1 LNSERKSKNK
11 KAHRG
16 LFYNFC
22 YDFVKVTG
30 AIPALLWLRPKVYRP
45 YKTKIPKGGVMVT
58 ANHSTMI
65 DPIIMHLAIPSCRMH
80 SLATKDLFN
89 TKLKRTFFEL
99 MHCVIVDKDNFT
111 MSDFREVVSLLSEGK
126 MVVIFPEGSVD
137 IYSEDNIR
145 AFKSGAV
152 LMAHKAGAP
161 ILPVYIVR
169 RTRWYERQRVVIG
182 EPFDVRA
189 EIGERPSLEDMERAT
204 AMLHERELA
213 LREYFESLP
222 IFEKLQKRNEKQRR
236 KR

>member
-1 LNSERKSKNK
+1 MNSERKSKNK
-11 KAHRG
+11 PTRRG

-30 AIPALLWLRPKVYRP
+30 AIPALVWLRPKVYRP
-45 YKTKIPKGGVMVT
+45 GKSKIPRGGVMVT
-58 ANHSTMI
+58 ANHGTMI
-65 DPIIMHLAIPSCRMH
+65 DPIIMHLAIPSRRLHC
-80 SLATKDLFN
+80 LATKDLFN

-99 MHCVIVDKDNFT
+99 MHCVIVDKENFT
-111 MSDFREVVSLLSEGK
+111 MSAFREVTSRLSEGK

-137 IYSEDNIR
+137 VHSGDNIR

-169 RTRWYERQRVVIG
+169 RTRWYERQRIVIG

-204 AMLHERELA
+204 TMLHERELA

-222 IFEKLQKRNEKQRR
+222 IYRKLLKTKET
-236 KR
+236 

>member
-1 LNSERKSKNK
+1 MNSEKQSKK
-11 KAHRG
+11 KAKRKG

-30 AIPALLWLRPKVYRP
+30 AIPALVWLRPKVYHP
-45 YKTKIPKGGVMVT
+45 YQAKIPRGGAMVT

-65 DPIIMHLAIPSCRMH
+65 DPIIMHLALPTRRLH

-89 TKLKRTFFEL
+89 TKLKRTFFGL
-99 MHCVIVDKDNFT
+99 MHCIIVDKENFT
-111 MSDFREVVSLLSEGK
+111 MSAFREVTSRLSEGQ

-137 IYSEDNIR
+137 IHSEDNIR

-152 LMAHKAGAP
+152 LMAHRAGVP

-169 RTRWYERQRVVIG
+169 REKWYERQRIVVG

-189 EIGERPSLEDMERAT
+189 EIGERPSLEDMDRAT
-204 AMLHERELA
+204 QMLHEREVA

-222 IFEKLQKRNEKQRR
+222 IYKKLQKRKNT
-236 KR
+236 